1 MWLFASSNWF
11 CCIWCVHVNTG
22 ACNHINC
29 WYINYC
35 FPQVVHLYLLSFLCV
50 QTKSMRSKKTNASLP
65 SYNLWQC
72 LTCILLL
79 IYCRFKCEFKR
90 IPILWEEHLVLM
102 LAIENRKTKASI
114 FYFIPSDTI
123 SFERTYSY
131 SWWSLM
137 IPPKCR
143 CDYQIYYWKSNIVIA
158 KRLLCIW
165 WTKVDRIIRSMAPPS
180 GTRDVWYQGKALPL

>member
-1 MWLFASSNWF
+1 
-11 CCIWCVHVNTG
+11 
-22 ACNHINC
+22 
-29 WYINYC
+29 
-35 FPQVVHLYLLSFLCV
+35 
-50 QTKSMRSKKTNASLP
+50 
-65 SYNLWQC
+65 
-72 LTCILLL
+72 
-79 IYCRFKCEFKR
+79 
-90 IPILWEEHLVLM
+90 M

-158 KRLLCIW
+158 KWLLCIW

-180 GTRDVWYQGKALPL
+180 RTRDVWYQGKALPLQLKCTCMCVTDKVVNVENFTNLDESGDPKSGSGISYKWKMLFTTEMFSYFCFIVKKILNNKWFFTRIISTIFV